1 MQQNLKIAAGVA
13 ALLVTTWL
21 GASVYVG
28 KRAEAELQNAVQSST
43 LSRSYRLRNLQHQ
56 GGLFSSSGQVELA
69 LVDACARDGRP
80 SEWFTAQVNYHL
92 SHLVSPLSLMR
103 GDWSMTPT
111 GQAKA
116 AFEKLFNGQAK
127 LEGKGRLRLSG
138 ALESDLNL
146 PAMSA
151 ISDGETVS
159 LSPSTG
165 SIALGKDTM
174 DFDWKTSKIAY
185 RGDGRAMEIEGFA
198 MKSDLVSVSRG
209 LGKFSVEAAKF
220 GNASVSAEGLKLA
233 TDVVEKGDRLDM
245 RITPSVKTMTVM
257 GKQFE
262 DLLLEM
268 AVTGM
273 HAKSIEQLIDLSGK
287 SCNFRSLTL
296 EESRQVRDST
306 RKLLFEGMSAGIP
319 KLTGKMDGAALDG
332 NLMFTVGK
340 TAGDAFE
347 LEKVLT
353 ARGELSLTGKN
364 LKADDAKQMVTLGV
378 ATAIPDGIK
387 AGFDY
392 AAGILKVNGKV
403 FDATMF
409 GNVLKGANGSINA
422 MLNDMPEQRVPV
434 VMPAPEPEPEIADEP
449 ESEPEPAKKATEGA

>member
-1 MQQNLKIAAGVA
+1 MEQKAKIAAGVA

-28 KRAEAELQNAVQSST
+28 KRAEAELQNAVKSSS
-43 LSRSYRLRNLQHQ
+43 LSRSYRLRNLQHES
-56 GGLFSSSGQVELA
+56 GLFSSSGQVELA
-69 LVDACARDGRP
+69 LVDACAREGDA
-80 SEWFTAQVNYHL
+80 SEWFTAQVSYRL
-92 SHLVSPLSLMR
+92 SYFVSPTSLLR

-111 GQAKA
+111 GEAKE

-146 PAMSA
+146 PALNA
-151 ISDGETVS
+151 ISDGEALT

-185 RGDGRAMEIEGFA
+185 RGQGWAMEVEGFG

-209 LGKFSVEAAKF
+209 LGTFSMEAAKF
-220 GNASVSAEGLKLA
+220 GNSSLSAEGLKLA
-233 TDVVEKGDRLDM
+233 MDVSEKGERLDM
-245 RITPSVKTMTVM
+245 RMTPSVKMMNVM

-273 HAKSIEQLIDLSGK
+273 HAKSVEQLIELSDK
-287 SCNFRSLTL
+287 SCYFRSLTL
-296 EESRQVRDST
+296 EESKQMRDSL
-306 RKLLFEGMSAGIP
+306 RKLLFEGLSAGIP
-319 KLTGKMDGAALDG
+319 KLAGKMDGGALDG
-332 NLMFTVGK
+332 KLIVSFGK
-340 TAGDAFE
+340 TAGDSFE

-353 ARGELSLTGKN
+353 AQGEISLTGKN
-364 LKADDAKQMVTLGV
+364 LKADDAKLMVSMGV
-378 ATAIPDGIK
+378 ATAIPEGVK

-403 FDATMF
+403 FDATLF
-409 GNVLKGANGSINA
+409 GNVLKGANGTINA
-422 MLNDMPEQRVPV
+422 MLNGKLEQPVPV
-434 VMPAPEPEPEIADEP
+434 VLPELDPEAGDEAEILPEAPPPKPDE
-449 ESEPEPAKKATEGA
+449 ST

>member
-1 MQQNLKIAAGVA
+1 MEQKAKIAAGVA

-28 KRAEAELQNAVQSST
+28 KRAEAELQNAVKSSSS
-43 LSRSYRLRNLQHQ
+43 SRSYRLRNLQHQ

-69 LVDACARDGRP
+69 LVDACARDGEP
-80 SEWFTAQVNYHL
+80 AETFTAQVSYQL
-92 SHLVSPLSLMR
+92 SHFISPTSLLR
-103 GDWSMTPT
+103 GEWSLAPT
-111 GQAKA
+111 GEAKE
-116 AFEKLFNGQAK
+116 AFEKLFNGQAR

-151 ISDGETVS
+151 ISDGETLN

-185 RGDGRAMEIEGFA
+185 RAQGWAMEIEGFG
-198 MKSDLVSVSRG
+198 MKSDLSSVSRG
-209 LGKFSVEAAKF
+209 LGSFSLEAAKF
-220 GNASVSAEGLKLA
+220 GNSSLSAEGLKLA
-233 TDVVEKGDRLDM
+233 MDVVEKGDRLDM
-245 RITPSVKTMTVM
+245 RMTPSVKMMNVM
-257 GKQFE
+257 GKQFN

-273 HAKSIEQLIDLSGK
+273 HAKSVEQLIELSDK
-287 SCNFRSLTL
+287 SCYFRSLTL
-296 EESRQVRDST
+296 EESKQMRENL
-306 RKLLFEGMSAGIP
+306 RKLMFEGLSAGIP
-319 KLTGKMDGAALDG
+319 KLAGKMDGGALDG
-332 NLMFTVGK
+332 KLMISFGK
-340 TAGDAFE
+340 TTGDVFE

-353 ARGELSLTGKN
+353 AQGELSLTGQN
-364 LKADDAKQMVTLGV
+364 LKADDAKLMVSMGV
-378 ATAIPDGIK
+378 ATAIPDGVK

-403 FDATMF
+403 FDATVF
-409 GNVLKGANGSINA
+409 GNALKGVNGSINA
-422 MLNDMPEQRVPV
+422 MLNGKTEQAVPV
-434 VMPAPEPEPEIADEP
+434 VLPELDQETEEPSENPALPAPPKPNDEV
-449 ESEPEPAKKATEGA
+449 